1 MPFRG
6 WGASILGAEPAHFVS
21 SRSLK
26 LTVSHPLARSM
37 RNGRRPPSTQARVP
51 YFTASGPLGDLG
63 VIASLAETPL
73 EDEPGSRLNG

>member
-6 WGASILGAEPAHFVS
+6 WGASILGAQLAII
-21 SRSLK
+21 K

-37 RNGRRPPSTQARVP
+37 RNGRRPPSTHARVP
-51 YFTASGPLGDLG
+51 YFTASGPLGDLE